1 MFGVKIRK
9 LKLKDT
15 YTTEQL
21 YEKIAGIRFEAG
33 TPELV
38 KYGPVYVIAFPEID
52 RNNQVQ
58 IQADSKGKIF
68 VQRAVT
74 PIGLEKQLRNEM
86 LDDLTCG
93 LSSMSMVF
101 GKKKKLCMAL
111 VDKTADQLEAMGLD
125 SSTVAILILSP

>member
-9 LKLKDT
+9 LKLKDI
-15 YTTEQL
+15 YTKEQF
-21 YEKIAGIRFEAG
+21 YAKIAGTRFEAG

-52 RNNQVQ
+52 RNNQIQ
-58 IQADSKGKIF
+58 IQADGKGRIF

-86 LDDLTCG
+86 MDDLTGG
-93 LSSMSMVF
+93 LSSMSMLL
-101 GKKKKLCMAL
+101 GKKKKLCIAL
-111 VDKTADQLEAMGLD
+111 VDKTADQLEAMDL
-125 SSTVAILILSP
+125 